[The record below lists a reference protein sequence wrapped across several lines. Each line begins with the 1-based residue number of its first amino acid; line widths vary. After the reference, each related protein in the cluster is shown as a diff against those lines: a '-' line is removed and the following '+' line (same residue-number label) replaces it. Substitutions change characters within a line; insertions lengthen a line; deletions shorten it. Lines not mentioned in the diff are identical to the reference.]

1 MDILWANLPYL
12 LRGALM
18 TLELSFACV
27 LISNALGLL
36 LGVLLFM
43 GPWWVRAPITVYI
56 FAIRGVPVLVLM
68 FLSYFGLPMLGVDIS
83 SLNAVGG
90 ALILYS
96 ATYVTDTFR
105 GALRTVDAG
114 QLLAGRSIGL
124 RWWQL
129 LWHVQ
134 LPQSISVAIAP
145 LINNSIVIV
154 KATSYASI
162 VGVWELTYASR
173 EIVERTFAAFQ
184 IFVGVMII
192 YFVICYPLGML
203 SQAFEKKFK
212 FSL

>member
-1 MDILWANLPYL
+1 MDVLWANLPYL

-18 TLELSFACV
+18 TVELAVGCIVASNV
-27 LISNALGLL
+27 LGLALGI
-36 LGVLLFM
+36 LLFL

-56 FAIRGVPVLVLM
+56 FVVRGMPVLVLM
-68 FLSYFGLPMLGVDIS
+68 FLSYFGLSALGVDIS
-83 SLNAVGG
+83 SLAAVGG
-90 ALILYS
+90 ALVLYS

-114 QLLAGRSIGL
+114 QVLAGRSIGL

-134 LPQSISVAIAP
+134 LPQSFSLAIPA
-145 LINNSIVIV
+145 LINNAIVTV
-154 KATSYASI
+154 KATSYVSI

-173 EIVERTFAAFQ
+173 EVVERTFAAFQ
-184 IFVGVMII
+184 IFVGVMVI
-192 YFVICYPLGML
+192 YFAICYPLGVL
-203 SQAFEKKFK
+203 SRQLEKRFA

>member
-18 TLELSFACV
+18 TVELALVCV
-27 LISNALGLL
+27 VVSNILGLV
-36 LGVLLFM
+36 LGVLAFM
-43 GPWWVRAPITVYI
+43 GPWWARAPITVYV
-56 FAIRGVPVLVLM
+56 FAVRGMPVLVLM
-68 FLSYFGLPMLGVDIS
+68 FLSYFGLPALGVNIS
-83 SLNAVGG
+83 SLQAVGG

-96 ATYVTDTFR
+96 ATYVTDTIR
-105 GALRTVDAG
+105 SALRTVEEG

-129 LWHVQ
+129 LWHIQ
-134 LPQSISVAIAP
+134 LPQSISVAIPP

-184 IFVGVMII
+184 IFLGVMLI
-192 YFVICYPLGML
+192 YFVICYPLGLL
-203 SQAFEKKFK
+203 SRALEKKFK
-212 FSL
+212 YSL